1 MVSTSVYEDLLADLN
16 ERKSVILDTAEAAM
30 APSQFVAFRRIV
42 LKAFGNNGF
51 EAKLKLTIFEM
62 ERNGMGRNIH
72 AGKEVS
78 E

>member
-1 MVSTSVYEDLLADLN
+1 MNTPLYDDLLADLN
-16 ERKSVILDTAEAAM
+16 ERKNTILDSAEAAM
-30 APSQFVAFRRIV
+30 APSQFAAFRRIV

-51 EAKLKLTIFEM
+51 EAKLKLTISEM
-62 ERNGMGRNIH
+62 ERNGTGRKLH